1 MMNINP
7 GSPIGLL
14 VTLLNSR
21 LDRAQSR
28 DERGASAVEWVII
41 AAIVVG
47 ICLAVAA
54 ILRAALVGEAG
65 DIGNK
70 INSQ

>member
-1 MMNINP
+1 MNNINP
-7 GSPIGLL
+7 GSPIGFLI
-14 VTLLNSR
+14 TFLNSR
-21 LDRAQSR
+21 VDRAR
-28 DERGASAVEWVII
+28 GERGASAVEWVII

-54 ILRAALVGEAG
+54 ILRGALVGEAG

-70 INSQ
+70 IQSQ

>member
-7 GSPIGLL
+7 GSPIGFLL
-14 VTLLNSR
+14 SLLTSR
-21 LDRAQSR
+21 VDRAR
-28 DERGASAVEWVII
+28 GERGASAVEWVII

-47 ICLAVAA
+47 ICIAIAA

-70 INSQ
+70 IQDQ